1 MKGFRTVLYG
11 LAVATVPS
19 ALVYLGGVDW
29 TQFGISPSVAA
40 VIGAGII
47 ALRSLTNT
55 SIGDKH

>member
-29 TQFGISPSVAA
+29 TQFGISPSMAA
-40 VIGAGII
+40 AIGAGII
-47 ALRSLTNT
+47 GFRAYATT
-55 SIGDKH
+55 AIGSKN

>member
-40 VIGAGII
+40 VIGAGIVGFR
-47 ALRSLTNT
+47 AYTT
-55 SIGDKH
+55 TAIGSKN